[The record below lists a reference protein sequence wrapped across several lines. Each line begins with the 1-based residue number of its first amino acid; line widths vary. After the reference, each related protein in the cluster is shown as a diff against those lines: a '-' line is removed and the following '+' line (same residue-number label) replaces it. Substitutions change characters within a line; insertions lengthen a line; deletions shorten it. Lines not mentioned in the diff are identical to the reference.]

1 MAYAISY
8 ITPIYIWEIW
18 SHTRPCKNYC
28 VYLRKLFDEKNKSKN
43 TQSKKQ
49 TNQKTTQ
56 NKTKQTNKTKK
67 QKQSIKNPKQKKTKK
82 TPTNKHQ
89 NK

>member
-8 ITPIYIWEIW
+8 ITPIYIYIWEIW
-18 SHTRPCKNYC
+18 SHTRPCKKYC
-28 VYLRKLFDEKNKSKN
+28 VYLRKLFDEKNKNKN

-49 TNQKTTQ
+49 TNQKTK
-56 NKTKQTNKTKK
+56 NKAKNK
-67 QKQSIKNPKQKKTKK
+67 KQSIKKPKQEKK
-82 TPTNKHQ
+82 TNKHQ